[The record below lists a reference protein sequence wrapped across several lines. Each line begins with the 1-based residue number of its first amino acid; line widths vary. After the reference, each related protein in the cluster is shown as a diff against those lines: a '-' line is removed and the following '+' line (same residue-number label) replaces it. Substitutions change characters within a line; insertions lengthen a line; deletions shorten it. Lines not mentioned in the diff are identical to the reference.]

1 MNMKKKW
8 WMLLCACLLLGAC
21 STSTPENQEA
31 VTDEPQAVALTFT
44 EQEKEIARMSLI
56 ELVGIEFQNYNQGS
70 VFVWA
75 IDESKVV
82 QEYLIPQY
90 LSEAN
95 SMTKM
100 LVGLHLHQADTG
112 TCDVFTALYNEAED
126 GSVLGY
132 AGSMVEADQAWG
144 EDILDETGITFHLY
158 QPERIALDGRYHV
171 LAAVW
176 STKGNSEIDE
186 ETVFTIAPEECLT
199 AFIERVSQNTDL
211 AYVIMTEVG
220 AVSP

>member
-1 MNMKKKW
+1 MKKKLL
-8 WMLLCACLLLGAC
+8 MLMCACLLLGAC

-31 VTDEPQAVALTFT
+31 VTDEPQAMALTFT
-44 EQEKEIARMSLI
+44 EQEQEIARMSLI
-56 ELVGIEFQNYNQGS
+56 NLVGIEFQNYTQGS
-70 VFVWA
+70 VFIWA
-75 IDESKVV
+75 IEDGQVV

-95 SMTKM
+95 PMTKM
-100 LVGLHLHQADTG
+100 LVGFQQHQTNTFA
-112 TCDVFTALYNEAED
+112 CDVSTALYNEAED

-144 EDILDETGITFHLY
+144 EDIFDEAGITFHLY

-171 LAAVW
+171 LAAFW
-176 STKGNSEIDE
+176 SSKEDSEIDE
-186 ETVFTIAPEECLT
+186 ASVFAIDPEEDLT
-199 AFIERVSQNTDL
+199 AFLERVSQHMDF
-211 AYVIMTEVG
+211 AYVVMTEVG

>member
-1 MNMKKKW
+1 MKKKLL
-8 WMLLCACLLLGAC
+8 MLMCASLLLGAC

-31 VTDEPQAVALTFT
+31 VTDEPQAMALTFT
-44 EQEKEIARMSLI
+44 EQEQEIARMSLI
-56 ELVGIEFQNYNQGS
+56 NLVGIEFQNYTQGS
-70 VFVWA
+70 VFIWA
-75 IDESKVV
+75 IEDGQVV

-95 SMTKM
+95 PMTKM
-100 LVGLHLHQADTG
+100 LVGFQQHQTNTFA
-112 TCDVFTALYNEAED
+112 CDVSAALYNEAED

-132 AGSMVEADQAWG
+132 ARSMVEADQAWG
-144 EDILDETGITFHLY
+144 EDIFDETGITFHLY

-186 ETVFTIAPEECLT
+186 ETVFTIAPEEGLT

>member
-1 MNMKKKW
+1 MKKKLL
-8 WMLLCACLLLGAC
+8 MLMCACLLLGAC
-21 STSTPENQEA
+21 STSAPETQEA
-31 VTDEPQAVALTFT
+31 VIEGPQATALTFT
-44 EQEKEIARMSLI
+44 EQEQEIARMSLI
-56 ELVGIEFQNYNQGS
+56 NLVGIEFQNYTQGS
-70 VFVWA
+70 VFIWA
-75 IDESKVV
+75 IEDGQVV

-95 SMTKM
+95 PMTKM
-100 LVGLHLHQADTG
+100 LVGFQQHQTNTFA
-112 TCDVFTALYNEAED
+112 CDVSAALYNEAED

-132 AGSMVEADQAWG
+132 VGSMVEADQAWG
-144 EDILDETGITFHLY
+144 EDIFDETGITFHLY

-186 ETVFTIAPEECLT
+186 ASVFAIAPEEGLT

-211 AYVIMTEVG
+211 AYVVMTEVG

>member
-1 MNMKKKW
+1 MKKKW

>member
-1 MNMKKKW
+1 MKKKLL
-8 WMLLCACLLLGAC
+8 MLMCACLLLGAC

-44 EQEKEIARMSLI
+44 EQEQEIARMSST

-75 IDESKVV
+75 IDEGRVV

-95 SMTKM
+95 PMNKM
-100 LVGLHLHQADTG
+100 LVGLHLHQADIG
-112 TCDVFTALYNEAED
+112 ICDVSTALYNEAED

-144 EDILDETGITFHLY
+144 EDIFDETGITFHLY

-186 ETVFTIAPEECLT
+186 ASVFVIDPEEDLT
-199 AFIERVSQNTDL
+199 AFLERVSQHMDF
-211 AYVIMTEVG
+211 AYVVMTEVG